1 MQFDKETQTRILRVA
16 SDRHQ
21 GLDIE
26 ELDERIAY
34 VMDLHPEFDEIWKM
48 GEMAAY
54 PQEINGQIVSPF
66 VHTVL
71 HTIVDSQ
78 IRTEQPEFVVKT
90 FNKLREQGMEE
101 HEVLHAIIAVY
112 ADLHFPVSGRESRS
126 INWTMKADWVIFL
139 SKMQKKTSPHIARVL

>member
-1 MQFDKETQTRILRVA
+1 MQFDKETQVRILRVA

-21 GLDIE
+21 GKDIE
-26 ELDERIAY
+26 ELDARIAH
-34 VMDLHPEFDEIWKM
+34 VMDLHPEFEEIWTM

-78 IRTEQPEFVVKT
+78 IRTEQPEFVIQA
-90 FNKLREQGMEE
+90 FNKLLEQGMEE

-112 ADLHFPVSGRESRS
+112 ADLHFSSFRQGKPFDQLDYESRLGY
-126 INWTMKADWVIFL
+126 L
-139 SKMQKKTSPHIARVL
+139 SFEDAEEN

>member
-1 MQFDKETQTRILRVA
+1 MQFDKETQVRILRVA
-16 SDRHQ
+16 SDRQQ
-21 GLDIE
+21 GRDIE
-26 ELDERIAY
+26 ELDSRIAH
-34 VMDLHPEFDEIWKM
+34 VMDLHPEFEEIWTM

-78 IRTEQPEFVVKT
+78 IRTEQPEFVIKV

-112 ADLHFPVSGRESRS
+112 ADLHFSSFRQGKPFDQLDYESRLGY
-126 INWTMKADWVIFL
+126 L
-139 SKMQKKTSPHIARVL
+139 SFEDAEEN

>member
-1 MQFDKETQTRILRVA
+1 

-21 GLDIE
+21 GRDIE
-26 ELDERIAY
+26 ELDSRIAH
-34 VMDLHPEFDEIWKM
+34 VMDLHPEFEEIWTM

-78 IRTEQPEFVVKT
+78 IRTEQPEFVIKA

-112 ADLHFPVSGRESRS
+112 ADLHFSSFRQGKPFDQLDYESRLGY
-126 INWTMKADWVIFL
+126 L
-139 SKMQKKTSPHIARVL
+139 SFEDAEEN

>member
-1 MQFDKETQTRILRVA
+1 MQFDKESQTRILRVA

-66 VHTVL
+66 VHTTL
-71 HTIVDSQ
+71 LTIVDGQ
-78 IRTEQPEFVVKT
+78 IRTGQPEFVVET
-90 FNKLREQGMEE
+90 FNRLREQEMDE
-101 HEVLHAIIAVY
+101 HEALHAIIAVY
-112 ADLHFPVSGRESRS
+112 ADLHFSSVRQGNQFDQLDYESRLGY
-126 INWTMKADWVIFL
+126 L
-139 SKMQKKTSPHIARVL
+139 SFENVEENDTEEK

>member
-1 MQFDKETQTRILRVA
+1 MQFDKETQVRILRVA

-21 GLDIE
+21 GKDIE
-26 ELDERIAY
+26 ELDARIAH
-34 VMDLHPEFDEIWKM
+34 VMDLHPEFEEIWTM

-78 IRTEQPEFVVKT
+78 IRTEQPEFVIQA

-112 ADLHFPVSGRESRS
+112 ADLHFSSFRQGKPFDQLDYESRLGY
-126 INWTMKADWVIFL
+126 L
-139 SKMQKKTSPHIARVL
+139 SFEDAEEN

>member
-1 MQFDKETQTRILRVA
+1 MQFDKETQVRILRVA

-21 GLDIE
+21 GRDIE
-26 ELDERIAY
+26 ELDARIAH
-34 VMDLHPEFDEIWKM
+34 VMDLHPEFEEIWSM
-48 GEMAAY
+48 GEMSAY

-78 IRTEQPEFVVKT
+78 IRTEQPEFVIKV

-112 ADLHFPVSGRESRS
+112 ADLHFSSFRQGKPFDQLDYESRLGY
-126 INWTMKADWVIFL
+126 L
-139 SKMQKKTSPHIARVL
+139 SFEDAEEN

>member
-1 MQFDKETQTRILRVA
+1 MQFDKETQVRILRVA
-16 SDRHQ
+16 SDRHH
-21 GLDIE
+21 GRDIE
-26 ELDERIAY
+26 ELDSRIAH
-34 VMDLHPEFDEIWKM
+34 VMDLHPEFEEIWTM

-78 IRTEQPEFVVKT
+78 IRTEQPEFVIKA

-101 HEVLHAIIAVY
+101 HEILHAIIAVY
-112 ADLHFPVSGRESRS
+112 ADLHFSSFRQGKPFDQLDYESRLGY
-126 INWTMKADWVIFL
+126 L
-139 SKMQKKTSPHIARVL
+139 SFEDAEEN

>member
-1 MQFDKETQTRILRVA
+1 MQFDKETQVRILRVA

-21 GLDIE
+21 GKDIE
-26 ELDERIAY
+26 ELDARIAH
-34 VMDLHPEFDEIWKM
+34 VMDLHPEFEEIWTM

-112 ADLHFPVSGRESRS
+112 ADLHFSSFRQGKPFDQLDYESRLGY
-126 INWTMKADWVIFL
+126 L
-139 SKMQKKTSPHIARVL
+139 SFEDAEEN

>member
-1 MQFDKETQTRILRVA
+1 MQFDKETQVRILRVA

-21 GLDIE
+21 GKDIE
-26 ELDERIAY
+26 ELDARIAH
-34 VMDLHPEFDEIWKM
+34 VMDLHPEFEEIWTM

-78 IRTEQPEFVVKT
+78 IRTEQPEFVIKA

-112 ADLHFPVSGRESRS
+112 ADLHFSSFRQGKPFDQLDYESRLGY
-126 INWTMKADWVIFL
+126 L
-139 SKMQKKTSPHIARVL
+139 SFEDAEEN

>member
-1 MQFDKETQTRILRVA
+1 MQFDKETQVRILRVA
-16 SDRHQ
+16 SDRQQ
-21 GLDIE
+21 GREVE
-26 ELDERIAY
+26 ELDDRISY
-34 VMDLHPEFDEIWKM
+34 VMDMHPEFEEIWAM

-90 FNKLREQGMEE
+90 LNRLLGQGLEE
-101 HEVLHAIIAVY
+101 HEALHAIIASF
-112 ADLHFPVSGRESRS
+112 ADIHFASFRQGKPFDQLDYESRLGY
-126 INWTMKADWVIFL
+126 L
-139 SKMQKKTSPHIARVL
+139 SYEDTKEENG

>member
-1 MQFDKETQTRILRVA
+1 MQFDKETQVRILRVA
-16 SDRHQ
+16 SDRQQ
-21 GLDIE
+21 GRDIE
-26 ELDERIAY
+26 ELDSRIAH
-34 VMDLHPEFDEIWKM
+34 VMDLHPEFEEIWSM
-48 GEMAAY
+48 GEMSAY

-78 IRTEQPEFVVKT
+78 IRTEQPEFVIKV

-112 ADLHFPVSGRESRS
+112 ADLHFSSFRQGKPFDQLDYESRLGY
-126 INWTMKADWVIFL
+126 L
-139 SKMQKKTSPHIARVL
+139 SFEDAEEN

>member
-66 VHTVL
+66 VHTTL
-71 HTIVDSQ
+71 HTIVDGQ
-78 IRTEQPEFVVKT
+78 IRTGQPEFVVET
-90 FNKLREQGMEE
+90 FNRLREQEMEE
-101 HEVLHAIIAVY
+101 HEALHAIIAVY
-112 ADLHFPVSGRESRS
+112 ADLHFSSFRQGNQFDQLDYESRLGY
-126 INWTMKADWVIFL
+126 L
-139 SKMQKKTSPHIARVL
+139 SFENVEENDTEEK

>member
-1 MQFDKETQTRILRVA
+1 MQFDKETQVRILRVA

-21 GLDIE
+21 GKDIE
-26 ELDERIAY
+26 ELDARIAH
-34 VMDLHPEFDEIWKM
+34 VMDLHPEFEEIWTM

-78 IRTEQPEFVVKT
+78 IRTEQPEFVIKA
-90 FNKLREQGMEE
+90 FSKLREQGMEE

-112 ADLHFPVSGRESRS
+112 ADLHFSSFRQGKPFDQLDYESRLGY
-126 INWTMKADWVIFL
+126 L
-139 SKMQKKTSPHIARVL
+139 SFEDAEEN